1 MPVPAMRLKG
11 MKLARSVFTLQASL
25 REVPMKF
32 AALAVPFFAFFLG
45 SCAAPGSLT
54 AGQSTEADVRARMGT
69 PTDTRSDRGDKLLEY
84 ATGPEGFRTR
94 LVRIGA
100 DGRVKEVTELLTEE
114 QFAKIIPGQTSRAE
128 VRNLLG
134 RPAFETNYRSGPGL
148 SWRHLRGGVQPGYM
162 IVSFNPNDT
171 VREKIIIYD
180 QPGDSRD
187 D

>member
-1 MPVPAMRLKG
+1 MKFDG
-11 MKLARSVFTLQASL
+11 MKLGQRVFTLQAPW
-25 REVPMKF
+25 RERYPMKF

-45 SCAAPGSLT
+45 SCAAPLT